1 MAGPLSTELADVTK
15 WFPQEKTGIEPGHTA
30 RIRGTLV
37 TLPPSQTWRP
47 MSSSLLYFLMLGVTG
62 SGERMLPPR
71 GRGSGL
77 TEHPG
82 ATPAGVAA
90 NRIMT
95 VVSTILS
102 QLIMGGGPMPLLEI
116 KDGSYVSIRWL
127 KCNKVLY
134 TKVRL

>member
-15 WFPQEKTGIEPGHTA
+15 WFPQQKTGIEPGHTA

-62 SGERMLPPR
+62 SGEQMLPPR

-77 TEHPG
+77 MEHPG
-82 ATPAGVAA
+82 ATATGVAA
-90 NRIMT
+90 NQIMT

-102 QLIMGGGPMPLLEI
+102 QLMGCGQMPL
-116 KDGSYVSIRWL
+116 
-127 KCNKVLY
+127 
-134 TKVRL
+134 